1 MPGAG
6 AIVAVVEGGP
16 ERTVA
21 EGVADGEVGLLPDP
35 GDFFGIE
42 RCRVCSFPNRNLE
55 FTNGDTSCCCVRS
68 IIQYCSEFFSMFFPR
83 IAVVFTQGDRI
94 SFFGE
99 GRTT

>member
-55 FTNGDTSCCCVRS
+55 FTNTSCCCVRS
-68 IIQYCSEFFSMFFPR
+68 IIQYSPESCFSMFFPR
-83 IAVVFTQGDRI
+83 IAVVLTQGDRI